1 MAGMKCSVPRAWQQ
15 RKVSMENFEQK
26 LSRLE
31 QLSEAIKQSDI
42 SLEDAI
48 KDFEEGIKLARSMQ
62 AYLDEMEGKVQIL
75 MNPQEATEG
84 GKAGGIKRGKAAKGA
99 TTTSKEGEA
108 AAAQDAP
115 VLGLFD
121 ETSEIRGTRT

>member
-1 MAGMKCSVPRAWQQ
+1 
-15 RKVSMENFEQK
+15 MENFEQQ

-31 QLSEAIKQSDI
+31 ELSRSIKQSNI
-42 SLEDAI
+42 SLEDAL

-75 MNPQEATEG
+75 MNPQTPQTEST
-84 GKAGGIKRGKAAKGA
+84 KDSTKDSAKGA
-99 TTTSKEGEA
+99 KKSKATRSAHKGSNEGEA
-108 AAAQDAP
+108 AAADYKP

-121 ETSEIRGTRT
+121 ETSEITGTRA